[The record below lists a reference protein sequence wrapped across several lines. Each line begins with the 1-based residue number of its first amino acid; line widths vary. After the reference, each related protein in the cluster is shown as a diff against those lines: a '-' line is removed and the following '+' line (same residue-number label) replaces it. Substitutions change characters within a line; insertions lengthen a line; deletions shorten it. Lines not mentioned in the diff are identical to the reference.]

1 MYQFCRLTIL
11 FAILLVSLPDLVI
24 PAFLTSGQVFNL
36 TAVQGALLKQ
46 EPGIDILPYQTQG
59 INKDSIE
66 SQFPAKHYQAAKD
79 ESLYSDQKNMT
90 VDLKAV
96 DAIQKTKTKAYV
108 ENEPSNLTQMKDKI
122 SGIETEFI
130 LSMGYRVDDI
140 DWNIAGNT
148 LLGNYVNVL
157 SELTW
162 NNIEIYQFKL
172 RNKTIFRKVFY
183 LRGSLGYGWIL
194 AGDNQDS
201 DYLGNNRTLEYSR
214 SNSSTDDDKVLD
226 ASLGIGYQFSFG
238 FDNLGVTPL
247 IGYSYHQQNLTMTNG
262 NHTVASIYTS
272 PVGPIEGLDSTY
284 NADWN
289 GLWIGLDINYKLD
302 KRHTIYAEVE
312 YHRAD
317 YYAETNWNLRAD
329 LNHPKSFEHTAD
341 GTGIVLSM
349 GWSTSFKKQWTL
361 NINFDYQ
368 KWSTDTGT
376 DRVFFSNG
384 TTLETPLNEVN
395 WQSYAVMMG
404 VAYHF

>member
-1 MYQFCRLTIL
+1 MYLSCRLTIL
-11 FAILLVSLPDLVI
+11 FAILLVSLPDLAI
-24 PAFLTSGQVFNL
+24 SAFLTSGQLFNL
-36 TAVQGALLKQ
+36 TTVQGALLKQ
-46 EPGIDILPYQTQG
+46 EPGIDILPCQTQG
-59 INKDSIE
+59 ISKDSTE
-66 SQFPAKHYQAAKD
+66 PQFSAKHYQAARD

-90 VDLKAV
+90 ADLNAV
-96 DAIQKTKTKAYV
+96 DASQKTKAKANV
-108 ENEPSNLTQMKDKI
+108 VNEPSNLTQMKDKK

-162 NNIEIYQFKL
+162 NDIEIYQLEF
-172 RNKTIFRKVFY
+172 RNKTILRNAFY

-194 AGDNQDS
+194 GGDNQDS

-214 SNSSTDDDKVLD
+214 SNSSTDDNNVWD
-226 ASLGIGYQFSFG
+226 ASLGLGYQFRFRSG
-238 FDNLGVTPL
+238 KLGITPL

-262 NHTVASIYTS
+262 NQTVASIYTS

-289 GLWIGLDINYKLD
+289 GPWIGLDINYKFD
-302 KRHTIYAEVE
+302 KKHTIYAEVE

-317 YYAETNWNLRAD
+317 YYAEANWNLRAD

-341 GTGIVLSM
+341 GNGIVISM
-349 GWSTSFKKQWTL
+349 GGSTSFKKQWTL

-376 DRVFFSNG
+376 DRVFFSSG